1 MVLGMTIAELLSELK
16 YTPMSA
22 KLLIPDDSTISG
34 YREVT
39 TAYYN
44 EDEDAIVIV

>member
-1 MVLGMTIAELLSELK
+1 MTREEFLKELK

-39 TAYYN
+39 AAYYN
-44 EDEDAIVIV
+44 EDEDAIIIL

>member
-1 MVLGMTIAELLSELK
+1 MTKEELLKGLK

-22 KLLIPDDSTISG
+22 KLLIPDNSTISG
-34 YREVT
+34 YREVI

-44 EDEDAIVIV
+44 EDEDAIIIL

>member
-1 MVLGMTIAELLSELK
+1 MTQEELLKELK

-22 KLLIPDDSTISG
+22 KLLTPDDSRISG

-44 EDEDAIVIV
+44 EEEDTIIIL

>member
-1 MVLGMTIAELLSELK
+1 MTREEFLKELK

-22 KLLIPDDSTISG
+22 KMLIPDDSRISG

-44 EDEDAIVIV
+44 EDEDAIIII